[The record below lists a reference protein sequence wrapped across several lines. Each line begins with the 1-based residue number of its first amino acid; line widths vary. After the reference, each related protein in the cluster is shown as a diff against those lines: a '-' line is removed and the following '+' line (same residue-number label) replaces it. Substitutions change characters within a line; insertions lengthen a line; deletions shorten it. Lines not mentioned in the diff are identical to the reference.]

1 MSDEDQNE
9 FFFLCELN
17 DEDPEVSSQDKN
29 NIELIEEAEVKDC
42 NDEKK
47 KKRKKE
53 KNFGVQQEFNDFE
66 EDENKDE
73 DEDKNDSHSNL
84 ENFLPKVDFMDN
96 ICQNDE
102 TKDIKLFSRKT
113 FRKDSNDNSSF
124 EENSNFKKV
133 SRK

>member
-47 KKRKKE
+47 KKGKKRKIL
-53 KNFGVQQEFNDFE
+53 EFN
-66 EDENKDE
+66 
-73 DEDKNDSHSNL
+73 KNL
-84 ENFLPKVDFMDN
+84 MILKKM
-96 ICQNDE
+96 
-102 TKDIKLFSRKT
+102 KIKMKIRMILILI
-113 FRKDSNDNSSF
+113 
-124 EENSNFKKV
+124 
-133 SRK
+133 

>member
-47 KKRKKE
+47 KGKKRKIL
-53 KNFGVQQEFNDFE
+53 EFN
-66 EDENKDE
+66 
-73 DEDKNDSHSNL
+73 KNL
-84 ENFLPKVDFMDN
+84 MILKKM
-96 ICQNDE
+96 
-102 TKDIKLFSRKT
+102 KIKMKMKIRMILILI
-113 FRKDSNDNSSF
+113 
-124 EENSNFKKV
+124 
-133 SRK
+133 